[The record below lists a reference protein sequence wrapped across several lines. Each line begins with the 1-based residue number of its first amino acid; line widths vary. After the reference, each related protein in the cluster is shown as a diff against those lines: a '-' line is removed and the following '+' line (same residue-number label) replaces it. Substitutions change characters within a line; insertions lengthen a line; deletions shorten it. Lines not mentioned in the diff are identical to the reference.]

1 MDFIVLEYDEV
12 ANIAIGS
19 RIDAMQLRS
28 QIELPK
34 LKKSDTVRVRIVG
47 IGIKHI
53 VVDLYGKEVVIKA
66 EELNIN
72 AQFLSQIET
81 GKTGISIDNAIN
93 ICNTANCSSGK
104 LFNTLVKTP
113 DNIEKYE
120 LLTDRDKSIINN
132 MITILLNT
140 K

>member
-1 MDFIVLEYDEV
+1 MPNLNNSI
-12 ANIAIGS
+12 IIGQNV
-19 RIDAMQLRS
+19 REIRRS
-28 QIELPK
+28 LNLTQE
-34 LKKSDTVRVRIVG
+34 
-47 IGIKHI
+47 
-53 VVDLYGKEVVIKA
+53 EFA

-93 ICNTANCSSGK
+93 ICNIANCSSGK

-132 MITILLNT
+132 MITILLDT
-140 K
+140 KWTFWNITIYKAYILLYFMIHLY